1 VVDDTP
7 MEMAHDDALEAK
19 QEFDEAKM
27 LMSMAAGLNASAEVL
42 ESIGFDEAAKVASD
56 AASRTSAAAATDIQ
70 QGLDLAMAASQW
82 KMVADDLAEQAKAQ
96 GGAYAADARA
106 DKIEGELQKDS
117 MSESERTTAQ
127 VQAARERATEDVLG
141 RRAAEMGIEA
151 KSDAD
156 LAQTLEQ
163 AARNLGD

>member
-1 VVDDTP
+1 MVDDTP

-19 QEFDEAKM
+19 RELDEANA
-27 LMSMAAGLNASAEVL
+27 LTSMAAGFNATAEVL
-42 ESIGFDEAAKVASD
+42 DSLGFDEAAK
-56 AASRTSAAAATDIQ
+56 AASAAASSTSAAAATDYR
-70 QGLDLAMAASQW
+70 QGLDLALAASQW

-106 DKIEGELQKDS
+106 DKIEDELQKDS
-117 MSESERTTAQ
+117 MSQSERTTAQ

-141 RRAAEMGIEA
+141 RRAAEMGVEA

-156 LAQTLEQ
+156 LAQGLEE
-163 AARNLGD
+163 AARSLDK